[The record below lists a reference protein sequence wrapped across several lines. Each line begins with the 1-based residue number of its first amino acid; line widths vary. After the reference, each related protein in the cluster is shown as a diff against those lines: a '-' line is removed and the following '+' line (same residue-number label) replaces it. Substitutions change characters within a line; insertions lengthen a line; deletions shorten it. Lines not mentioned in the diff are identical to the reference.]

1 MFCVTNINMLGH
13 QKWRSQLH
21 MHCLQIPKNNIHSG
35 DLSLI
40 GVVALGQG
48 IQITVL
54 MSHLM
59 YVCKDQQYQITMMSH
74 TLLK

>member
-1 MFCVTNINMLGH
+1 MFCVTNINILGH

-21 MHCLQIPKNNIHSG
+21 MHCLQIPKNNIHS

-59 YVCKDQQYQITMMSH
+59 CKDQQYQITMMSH